1 MAQQPQLSSSLVQKG
16 RAVPA
21 DPVDAVA
28 AEPPEREPVA
38 PAMARASAPE
48 RGWGGAPNT
57 NVAERPSLG
66 ADEPP
71 LQPAPVD
78 DVLRRLISFRTPVQL
93 DQDLRAMVF
102 ETGRTKQ
109 DLLTDF
115 LAEGIRKWKA
125 ARRRAAG

>member
-1 MAQQPQLSSSLVQKG
+1 MPTV
-16 RAVPA
+16 
-21 DPVDAVA
+21 
-28 AEPPEREPVA
+28 
-38 PAMARASAPE
+38 
-48 RGWGGAPNT
+48 T
-57 NVAERPSLG
+57 ERPSLG

>member
-1 MAQQPQLSSSLVQKG
+1 VAQQPQLSSSLIQKG
-16 RAVPA
+16 RAAPA
-21 DPVDAVA
+21 DPVDALG
-28 AEPPEREPVA
+28 AEPPERGPIA
-38 PAMARASAPE
+38 PAVARASEPE
-48 RGWGGAPNT
+48 RGQGGMPT
-57 NVAERPSLG
+57 MTSLG

-125 ARRRAAG
+125 ARRRTAG

>member
-21 DPVDAVA
+21 DPVDALGVEA
-28 AEPPEREPVA
+28 HERGPIA
-38 PAMARASAPE
+38 PAMTRTSEPE
-48 RGWGGAPNT
+48 LGQGGMPT
-57 NVAERPSLG
+57 MTVAERPSLG

>member
-1 MAQQPQLSSSLVQKG
+1 VAQQPQLSSSLVQKG
-16 RAVPA
+16 RAAPA
-21 DPVDAVA
+21 DPVDALGT
-28 AEPPEREPVA
+28 ERPEHGPTA
-38 PAMARASAPE
+38 PELTRASEPE
-48 RGWGGAPNT
+48 RGLGRTPT
-57 NVAERPSLG
+57 MIVAELPSLG

-115 LAEGIRKWKA
+115 LAEGIRKWKV
-125 ARRRAAG
+125 ARRGTAG

>member
-1 MAQQPQLSSSLVQKG
+1 VAQQPQLSSSLVQKG
-16 RAVPA
+16 RAAPA
-21 DPVDAVA
+21 DPVDALGT
-28 AEPPEREPVA
+28 EPPEHGTIA
-38 PAMARASAPE
+38 PELTRASVPE
-48 RGWGGAPNT
+48 GGLDRVPT
-57 NVAERPSLG
+57 MTIAERPSLG

-78 DVLRRLISFRTPVQL
+78 DVLRRLVSFRTPVQL

-115 LAEGIRKWKA
+115 LAEGIKKWKV

>member
-1 MAQQPQLSSSLVQKG
+1 VAQQPQLSSSLVQKG
-16 RAVPA
+16 RAAPA
-21 DPVDAVA
+21 DPLDALGN
-28 AEPPEREPVA
+28 EL
-38 PAMARASAPE
+38 PE
-48 RGWGGAPNT
+48 RGPIPPEPQRGRGGPPVLAD
-57 NVAERPSLG
+57 RPSLG

-71 LQPAPVD
+71 LQAAPVD

-115 LAEGIRKWKA
+115 LAEGIRKWKV
-125 ARRRAAG
+125 ARRRTGGAG

>member
-1 MAQQPQLSSSLVQKG
+1 MPVAQQPQLSSSLVQKG
-16 RAVPA
+16 RAAPA
-21 DPVDAVA
+21 DPVDALG
-28 AEPPEREPVA
+28 PELLERGTIA
-38 PAMARASAPE
+38 PAITRASEPE
-48 RGWGGAPNT
+48 RGQGGMPT
-57 NVAERPSLG
+57 VAERPSLG
-66 ADEPP
+66 TDEPP

-115 LAEGIRKWKA
+115 LAEGIRKWRV